1 MPLKQ
6 IYINTGGGNFMH
18 KKLIALGISCAV
30 TSCIIVAAAFLL
42 AYGYGSESKK
52 ADACYE
58 ILYPAYTQSELN
70 KASSL
75 IAVGTVTDVRENG
88 KGQTYY
94 SFETERV
101 LKGESGRVTIITSAP
116 YIENGLKSACSA
128 DIHLAENEKYLVFL
142 SGSKGFYSVVSEYAY
157 RLVQLDDGTYSIR
170 IGGEVLP
177 IDEYCDRIETTLG

>member
-6 IYINTGGGNFMH
+6 VYINTGGGNFMH

-42 AYGYGSESKK
+42 AYGSESEK

-58 ILYPAYTQSELN
+58 VLYPAYTQSELN
-70 KASSL
+70 AASSL
-75 IAVGTVTDVRENG
+75 IAVGTVTGVRENG

-94 SFETERV
+94 GFETERV
-101 LKGESGRVTIITSAP
+101 MKGDGGRVTIITSAP

-170 IGGEVLP
+170 IGDEVLP
-177 IDEYCDRIETTLG
+177 IDEYCDRIETTLN